1 MVLTEIREDKKMNKG
16 KERRGGDWLT
26 LYFNNITRE
35 HRLQVNFFNNYY
47 TNDMSS
53 EIKLSLL

>member
-1 MVLTEIREDKKMNKG
+1 MNKG
-16 KERRGGDWLT
+16 KESRGGDWLT

>member
-1 MVLTEIREDKKMNKG
+1 MNKG

-35 HRLQVNFFNNYY
+35 HRLQVNFFLI
-47 TNDMSS
+47 TIIRM
-53 EIKLSLL
+53 I